1 MFSAK
6 VPPRDLTA
14 RTRQCH
20 YLEPRPVGKR
30 MQPSLIQAHEG
41 DWENKPYQIG
51 REEKK
56 RPFVTTWKAH
66 S

>member
-1 MFSAK
+1 MLSAK

-14 RTRQCH
+14 RALQGH
-20 YLEPRPVGKR
+20 YLEPRPVGKER
-30 MQPSLIQAHEG
+30 QPSLIHTHEG

-56 RPFVTTWKAH
+56 RPFVTT
-66 S
+66 